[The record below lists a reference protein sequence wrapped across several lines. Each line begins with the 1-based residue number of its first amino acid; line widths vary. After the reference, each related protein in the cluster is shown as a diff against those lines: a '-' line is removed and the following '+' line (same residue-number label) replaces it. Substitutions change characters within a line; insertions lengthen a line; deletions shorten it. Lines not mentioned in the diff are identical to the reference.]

1 MPSVRK
7 WLASLGLSEYADRF
21 AEHRIDFSILKDL
34 TDKDLKQELGI
45 VSLGDRRRLL
55 RAIAKLAGAAS
66 TTPKLAPG
74 SESSPRDEAERRQ
87 VTVMFADLVGST
99 ALATGMDPEDL
110 REVISA
116 YQKCVAETVHH
127 FGGFV
132 ARYVGDGVLVYFGY
146 PHAHEDDAERAVRA
160 GLELI
165 AVVAGLETRA
175 PQQVRVGIAT
185 GVVVVGHL
193 IPSDE
198 SEERGMVGETPN
210 LAARLQSIAEPNMVV
225 VAESTRRLLGSFF
238 QLDDL
243 GMRSLKGIAGP
254 VRAWAVL
261 QASSVSSRFE
271 ALHATG
277 LTALVGREE
286 EIELLRRCFFKATDG
301 EGQAVLLSG
310 EAGIGKSRL
319 TSAFVGLLAGEQHI
333 RLRYSCSPQHTDSAL
348 YPFIGQIERA
358 AGLAREDTS
367 RAKLDKL
374 DGLLKQTSTSV
385 QDAALFA
392 VMLSLSND
400 RRYPAVEL
408 TPQQRRERTLQAL
421 ARQVE
426 ALARSCPVLMVFE
439 DAHWSDPTSLELLG
453 RVVDRVRMLSVLL
466 IVTFRSEFKPGWTGK
481 PHVTPL
487 SLNRLAPCEV
497 GAIIDHIIGNQPLP
511 ANIRQDIIERTDG
524 IPLFAEEMT
533 KAVLEA
539 ESESEA
545 RRAAALVPSP
555 APAIP
560 ASLHASL
567 MARLDRL
574 GPAKELAQIGAAIGR
589 EFSHPLLAVVAHKP
603 EAELQT
609 ALDRLISA
617 GLLLRQS
624 GAPYATYC
632 FKHVLVRDAAYSTLL
647 REPRRALHARI
658 AETLESH
665 FAEISEKQPELI
677 ARHYREAGEVA
688 KAVGYLSAAGDR
700 ALSHSA
706 LKEAHEHITQAL
718 QLISAL
724 PDDDIRRRGELKL
737 QTALA
742 RTLQE
747 QKGYADRQ
755 VGEAY
760 TKARELSKRVGD
772 AGMHLAA
779 LYGLWAYHYLSGQPA
794 AMLEQ
799 AREFLAF
806 AERED
811 ETGPIMIGYRLVG
824 TSRLINGYIA
834 DASDALYQALV
845 RYDPDEHGAASPVGR
860 SLRARFG
867 HDVGVTMYSY
877 LSWALWLSGQPADA
891 EEAAESL
898 LERGDALGDD
908 DQSRLYALWHAGM
921 TYVLLRNVDKVAEIG
936 SKLTELA
943 NDRQLPYWQ
952 ALGDF
957 LCGWRATRAGRTGD
971 AVGLLQEGL
980 RLWAQTGSRIFRPI
994 CLAFLAE
1001 AYAADDKPD
1010 LAHRTFEEAL
1020 GTVSETGERWAEP
1033 EIHRL
1038 FGDLLT
1044 RRGPSATSIANYEQA
1059 IAVARAQ
1066 GSRSFE
1072 LRATT
1077 SLARA
1082 LSGQGSH
1089 AEAHDRLLNIY
1100 RFFNAGCDAADL
1112 ADAKALLDELPS
1124 ASRRRGQ

>member
-1 MPSVRK
+1 MPSVRE

-21 AEHRIDFSILKDL
+21 AEHRIDFSILADL
-34 TDKDLKQELGI
+34 TDKDLKEELGI
-45 VSLGDRRRLL
+45 VPLGDRRRLL
-55 RAIAKLAGAAS
+55 RAIAELAGAAS
-66 TTPKLAPG
+66 ATAKLAHG
-74 SESSPRDEAERRQ
+74 SESNPRDEAERRQ

-99 ALATGMDPEDL
+99 ALSTGMDPEDL
-110 REVISA
+110 REVISV
-116 YQKCVAETVHH
+116 YQKCVAETVLH

-132 ARYVGDGVLVYFGY
+132 ARYVGDGALVYFGY

-165 AVVAGLETRA
+165 SVVNGLKTCA
-175 PQQVRVGIAT
+175 PQQVRIGIAT

-193 IPSDE
+193 IPSGE

-261 QASSVSSRFE
+261 QASSVASRFE

-286 EIELLRRCFFKATDG
+286 EFELLRRCFIKTTDG
-301 EGQAVLLSG
+301 QGQVVLLSG

-319 TSAFVGLLAGEQHI
+319 TGAFVGLLAGEPHI
-333 RLRYSCSPQHTDSAL
+333 RLHYSCSPQHTDSAL

-374 DGLLKQTSTSV
+374 DALLKQTSTSA

-392 VMLSLSND
+392 LMLSLPQD
-400 RRYPAVEL
+400 PRYPAVEF
-408 TPQQRRERTLQAL
+408 TPQQRRLRTLQAL
-421 ARQVE
+421 TRQVE
-426 ALARSCPVLMVFE
+426 ALARSSPVLMVFE
-439 DAHWSDPTSLELLG
+439 DAHWCDPTSLELLD
-453 RVVDRVRMLSVLL
+453 RVVDRIRMLSVLL
-466 IVTFRSEFKPGWTGK
+466 IVTFRPEFEPTWTGE

-487 SLNRLAPCEV
+487 GLNRLTPREV
-497 GAIIDHIIGNQPLP
+497 GAIVDHVVGNKLLP
-511 ANIRQDIIERTDG
+511 ANMRQDIIERTDG
-524 IPLFAEEMT
+524 IPLFVEEMT

-545 RRAAALVPSP
+545 QRVAALIPSP
-555 APAIP
+555 ALAVP

-567 MARLDRL
+567 LARLDRL
-574 GPAKELAQIGAAIGR
+574 GSAKELAQIGAAIGR
-589 EFSHPLLAVVAHKP
+589 EFSHPLLAMVARKP

-609 ALDRLISA
+609 ALDRLVSA
-617 GLLLRQS
+617 GLLLRQD
-624 GAPYATYC
+624 GAPYATYS
-632 FKHVLVRDAAYSTLL
+632 FKHVLVRDVAYSTLL
-647 REPRRALHARI
+647 REQRRALHARI
-658 AETLESH
+658 AEILESH
-665 FAEISEKQPELI
+665 FAEIAGSQPELI
-677 ARHYREAGEVA
+677 ARHYREADDVA
-688 KAVGYLSAAGDR
+688 KAVGYLSTAGDR

-724 PDDDIRRRGELKL
+724 PDDDMRRRSELKL

-747 QKGYADRQ
+747 QRGYADRQ
-755 VGEAY
+755 VGDAY
-760 TKARELSKRVGD
+760 TKALESAKRAGD

-779 LYGLWAYHYLSGQPA
+779 LYGLWAYQYLSGQPV

-799 AREFLAF
+799 ANEFLAF
-806 AERED
+806 AERAS
-811 ETGPIMIGYRLVG
+811 ETGPIMVGYRLVG

-834 DASDALYQALV
+834 DASDALHQAFV

-867 HDVGVTMYSY
+867 HDAGVTMHSY
-877 LSWALWLSGQPADA
+877 RSWALWLSGQPAGA
-891 EEAAESL
+891 EKAAENL
-898 LERGDALGDD
+898 LQRGAALGHD

-921 TYVLLRNVDKVAEIG
+921 AYVLLRNVDKVGEIG
-936 SKLTELA
+936 GKLTELA
-943 NDRQLPYWQ
+943 DDRQLPYWQ

-957 LCGWRATRAGRTGD
+957 LCGWCATREGRAGD
-971 AVGLLQEGL
+971 AIRLLQEGL
-980 RLWAQTGSRIFRPI
+980 RIWAQTGSRIFRPI

-1001 AYAADDKPD
+1001 AFAADDKPD
-1010 LAHRTFEEAL
+1010 LAHRMFEEAL
-1020 GTVSETGERWAEP
+1020 RTVDESGERWAEP

-1038 FGDLLT
+1038 FGDFLT
-1044 RRGPSATSIANYEQA
+1044 RRGPGAASTASYEQA
-1059 IAVARAQ
+1059 IAIARAQ
-1066 GSRSFE
+1066 GARSFE

-1077 SLARA
+1077 SLARV
-1082 LSGQGSH
+1082 LSDQDRR

-1100 RFFNAGCDAADL
+1100 RLFKAGCDTADL
-1112 ADAKALLDELPS
+1112 ADAKALLDEPPS
-1124 ASRRRGQ
+1124 VSRGRDQ

>member
-1 MPSVRK
+1 MPSVRE

-21 AEHRIDFSILKDL
+21 AEHRIDFSILQDL
-34 TDKDLKQELGI
+34 SDRDLKEELG
-45 VSLGDRRRLL
+45 VVPLGDRRRLL
-55 RAIAKLAGAAS
+55 RAIATLAGTDS
-66 TTPKLAPG
+66 TAPKHTHR
-74 SESSPRDEAERRQ
+74 SESSPREEAERRQ

-99 ALATGMDPEDL
+99 ALSAGMDPEDL
-110 REVISA
+110 REIISA
-116 YQKCVAETVHH
+116 YQKCVAETVHR

-146 PHAHEDDAERAVRA
+146 PQAHEDDAERAVRA

-165 AVVAGLETRA
+165 TVVAGLNTRA
-175 PQQVRVGIAT
+175 PQQIRIGIAT

-193 IPSDE
+193 IPSGE

-210 LAARLQSIAEPNMVV
+210 LAARLQSIAKPNTIV
-225 VAESTRRLLGSFF
+225 VAESTRRLLGRFF

-254 VRAWAVL
+254 VRVWAVL
-261 QASSVSSRFE
+261 QASTVVSRFE
-271 ALHATG
+271 ALHATQ
-277 LTALVGREE
+277 LTVLVGRKEE
-286 EIELLRRCFFKATDG
+286 FELLRRCFFKATDG
-301 EGQAVLLSG
+301 EGQVVLLSG

-319 TSAFVGLLAGEQHI
+319 TSAFVELIAGEPHE
-333 RLRYSCSPQHTDSAL
+333 RLLCSCSPQHTDSAL

-358 AGLAREDTS
+358 AKLVREDTL

-374 DGLLKQTSTSV
+374 DGLLKQTSTSA
-385 QDAALFA
+385 QDAGLLAE
-392 VMLSLSND
+392 MLSLPND
-400 RRYPAVEL
+400 RRYPAL
-408 TPQQRRERTLQAL
+408 NFSPQQHRQRTLQAL

-426 ALARSCPVLMVFE
+426 VRARSRPVLMVFE
-439 DAHWSDPTSLELLG
+439 DAHWSDPTSLELLA
-453 RVVDRVRMLSVLL
+453 RMVDQIRTLRVLL
-466 IVTFRSEFKPGWTGK
+466 IVTFRSEFNPGWIGK
-481 PHVTPL
+481 PHVTL
-487 SLNRLAPCEV
+487 LGLNRLTHHEV
-497 GAIIDHIIGNQPLP
+497 GAIIEYIVGNKLP
-511 ANIRQDIIERTDG
+511 ANMRQDIIERTDG
-524 IPLFAEEMT
+524 IPLFVEEMT

-539 ESESEA
+539 ESENDA
-545 RRAAALVPSP
+545 RRATILVPSLPP
-555 APAIP
+555 AVP

-574 GPAKELAQIGAAIGR
+574 GPGKELAQIGAAIGR
-589 EFSHPLLAVVAHKP
+589 EFSHSLLAAVVRKP

-617 GLLLRQS
+617 GLLLRQDS
-624 GAPYATYC
+624 APDTTYS

-647 REPRRALHARI
+647 REPRRTLHARI
-658 AETLESH
+658 AETLEGH
-665 FAEISEKQPELI
+665 FAEISENQPELL
-677 ARHYREAGEVA
+677 AHHHREAGDAA
-688 KAVGYLSAAGDR
+688 KAVACLSVAGDR

-706 LKEAHEHITQAL
+706 LKEANEHISQAL

-724 PDDDIRRRGELKL
+724 PEDDFRRRGELEL

-747 QKGYADRQ
+747 LKGYADRQ

-760 TKARELSKRVGD
+760 NKARELSKRVGD
-772 AGMHLAA
+772 PGMHLAA
-779 LYGLWAYHYLSGQPA
+779 LYGLWAYHYLSGEPA

-799 AREFLAF
+799 ANEFLAF

-811 ETGPIMIGYRLVG
+811 EKGPSMVGYRLVG
-824 TSRLINGYIA
+824 TSRLISGYIA
-834 DASDALYQALV
+834 DASDALHEAFV
-845 RYDPDEHGAASPVGR
+845 RYDPGEHGAASPAGR

-877 LSWALWLSGQPADA
+877 RSWALWLSGQPADA
-891 EEAAESL
+891 EKAAEHE
-898 LERGDALGDD
+898 LERGRALGHD

-921 TYVLLRNVDKVAEIG
+921 SYVLLHDVDKVAAVG
-936 SKLTELA
+936 GQLTELA
-943 NDRQLPYWQ
+943 NDRELPYWQ

-957 LCGWRATRAGRTGD
+957 LCGWCATRAGRAGD

-1020 GTVSETGERWAEP
+1020 RTAGETGERWAEP
-1033 EIHRL
+1033 EIYRL
-1038 FGDLLT
+1038 FGDLLAC
-1044 RRGPSATSIANYEQA
+1044 RGQIAAAIASYEQA
-1059 IAVARAQ
+1059 IAVAREQ

-1072 LRATT
+1072 QRATM
-1077 SLARA
+1077 SLARVV
-1082 LSGQGSH
+1082 S
-1089 AEAHDRLLNIY
+1089 DRT
-1100 RFFNAGCDAADL
+1100 
-1112 ADAKALLDELPS
+1112 
-1124 ASRRRGQ
+1124 